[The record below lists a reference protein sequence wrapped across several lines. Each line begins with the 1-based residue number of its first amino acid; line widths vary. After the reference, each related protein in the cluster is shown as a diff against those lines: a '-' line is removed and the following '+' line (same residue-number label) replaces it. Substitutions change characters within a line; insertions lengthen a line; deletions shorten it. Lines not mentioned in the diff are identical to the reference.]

1 MIWLTCESIND
12 PPREAETIG
21 RFAPHGGKIEQ
32 KQFAALFKTPTYN
45 SSSGEPKKTSIYRIG
60 ITFLII
66 ICTKSRQETP
76 WSKPKKSL

>member
-32 KQFAALFKTPTYN
+32 KQFAALFKHPPIIPQAESQKDINLSNWHHLLNHHLHQKPT
-45 SSSGEPKKTSIYRIG
+45 G
-60 ITFLII
+60 
-66 ICTKSRQETP
+66 TP